1 MNRTSFYVYKALRG
15 KFSEH
20 ASDNLSGRIYIASDF
35 FLRLLNFK
43 LSTLFIGGHKVR
55 SQALIELFEK
65 HHLQS
70 PERLRKTF
78 RFFFKDQSLHVDVRL
93 HQLSTD
99 GSGNDEHRR
108 ILDRRDFRF
117 KGQLVNHARRRGNAK
132 YWITERSETTV
143 FSLAESL
150 LQNGSLST
158 IKRTGAVFINKH
170 LLCNIYKKGAL
181 LWRMNSN

>member
-55 SQALIELFEK
+55 SKALIKLFEK

-70 PERLRKTF
+70 PERLRKRSVSFSKTRAF
-78 RFFFKDQSLHVDVRL
+78 TWMFDSINCPQMEAGTTSTVVSL
-93 HQLSTD
+93 T
-99 GSGNDEHRR
+99 
-108 ILDRRDFRF
+108 
-117 KGQLVNHARRRGNAK
+117 A
-132 YWITERSETTV
+132 ETSV
-143 FSLAESL
+143 SKVS
-150 LQNGSLST
+150 
-158 IKRTGAVFINKH
+158 
-170 LLCNIYKKGAL
+170 
-181 LWRMNSN
+181 W